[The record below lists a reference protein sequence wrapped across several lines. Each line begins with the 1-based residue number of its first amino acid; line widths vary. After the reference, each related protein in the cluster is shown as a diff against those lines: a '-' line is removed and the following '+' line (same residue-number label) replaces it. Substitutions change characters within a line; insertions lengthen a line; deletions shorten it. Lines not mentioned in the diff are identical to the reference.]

1 MARKRR
7 KSGIRPGRPQ
17 AWIACPWCLLV
28 DVRFEPLV
36 PMWVLGR
43 GSEELARREAV
54 RPPFVRYR
62 CEPCGYEEIHEA
74 VLRTREG

>member
-1 MARKRR
+1 M
-7 KSGIRPGRPQ
+7 
-17 AWIACPWCLLV
+17 
-28 DVRFEPLV
+28 

-43 GSEELARREAV
+43 GPGDVARHEAV

-74 VLRTREG
+74 VLRAMEDLENPPSDGL